1 MEDCDFSGD
10 DAGFYSFYGMTTLRQ
25 DGWRK
30 VLNGTTTVDEVT
42 RNTAGD
48 IS

>member
-1 MEDCDFSGD
+1 VN
-10 DAGFYSFYGMTTLRQ
+10 AGVIRHEARKARMITLRQ

-30 VLNGTTTVDEVT
+30 VLNGTTTIDEVA